1 MTPAVI
7 SARPDPR
14 ARSRPQ
20 PARAAA
26 AGAARWTTKFRS
38 ELSLPGATRLSS
50 LRELRWVHRSAER
63 VPQAAMIDLILAIK
77 FVHLLA
83 AAAMFGTWLGIAGFM
98 LLAYRSGNPS
108 VVALVAQFV
117 VRIELFVVAAA
128 LALQPI
134 SGFPL
139 AWAIGL
145 TPLNEFWIDVALVLY
160 VVVVAAWLVSLRI
173 EIRLRNMAREA
184 ALGRGTLAA
193 DYPRLFRIWFAL
205 AAIILAAMVV
215 LILLMVWQPRLD

>member
-1 MTPAVI
+1 
-7 SARPDPR
+7 
-14 ARSRPQ
+14 
-20 PARAAA
+20 
-26 AGAARWTTKFRS
+26 
-38 ELSLPGATRLSS
+38 
-50 LRELRWVHRSAER
+50 
-63 VPQAAMIDLILAIK
+63 MIDLILAIK

-117 VRIELFVVAAA
+117 VRLELFVIAAA

-145 TPLNEFWIDVALVLY
+145 APLNEFWIDVSLVLY
-160 VVVVAAWLVSLRI
+160 VAVVAVWLVSLRI

-184 ALGRGTLAA
+184 ALGRGTPAA
-193 DYPRLFRIWFAL
+193 GYPRLFRIWFAL
-205 AAIILAAMVV
+205 AAVILAAMVV

>member
-1 MTPAVI
+1 
-7 SARPDPR
+7 
-14 ARSRPQ
+14 
-20 PARAAA
+20 
-26 AGAARWTTKFRS
+26 
-38 ELSLPGATRLSS
+38 
-50 LRELRWVHRSAER
+50 
-63 VPQAAMIDLILAIK
+63 MIDLILAIK

-128 LALQPI
+128 IALQPI

-145 TPLNEFWIDVALVLY
+145 TALNEFWIDVSLVLY
-160 VVVVAAWLVSLRI
+160 VAVVAVWLVSLRI
-173 EIRLRNMAREA
+173 EIRLRNMARQA
-184 ALGRGTLAA
+184 ALGRGTLA
-193 DYPRLFRIWFAL
+193 DNYPRLFRIWFAL
-205 AAIILAAMVV
+205 AAFLLAAMIAI
-215 LILLMVWQPRLD
+215 ILLMVWQPRLD

>member
-1 MTPAVI
+1 
-7 SARPDPR
+7 
-14 ARSRPQ
+14 
-20 PARAAA
+20 
-26 AGAARWTTKFRS
+26 
-38 ELSLPGATRLSS
+38 
-50 LRELRWVHRSAER
+50 
-63 VPQAAMIDLILAIK
+63 MIDLILAIK
-77 FVHLLA
+77 FIHVLA

-139 AWAIGL
+139 AWVIGL
-145 TPLNEFWIDVALVLY
+145 TPLNEFWIDAAL
-160 VVVVAAWLVSLRI
+160 VAAWLVSLRI
-173 EIRLRNMAREA
+173 EIRLRNMARQA
-184 ALGRGTLAA
+184 ALGRGTLAD

-205 AAIILAAMVV
+205 AAVILAAMVA

>member
-1 MTPAVI
+1 
-7 SARPDPR
+7 
-14 ARSRPQ
+14 
-20 PARAAA
+20 
-26 AGAARWTTKFRS
+26 
-38 ELSLPGATRLSS
+38 
-50 LRELRWVHRSAER
+50 
-63 VPQAAMIDLILAIK
+63 MIDLILAIK

-83 AAAMFGTWLGIAGFM
+83 AAAMFGTWLGISGFM

-145 TPLNEFWIDVALVLY
+145 APLNEFWIDVSLVLY
-160 VVVVAAWLVSLRI
+160 VAVVAVWLVSLRI
-173 EIRLRNMAREA
+173 EIRLRNMARQA
-184 ALGRGTLAA
+184 ALGRGTLAD

-205 AAIILAAMVV
+205 AAFLLAAMVV

>member
-1 MTPAVI
+1 
-7 SARPDPR
+7 
-14 ARSRPQ
+14 
-20 PARAAA
+20 
-26 AGAARWTTKFRS
+26 
-38 ELSLPGATRLSS
+38 
-50 LRELRWVHRSAER
+50 
-63 VPQAAMIDLILAIK
+63 MIDLILAIK

-108 VVALVAQFV
+108 VVALVAQFAI
-117 VRIELFVVAAA
+117 RIELFVVAAA

-145 TPLNEFWIDVALVLY
+145 TPLNEFWIDVSLALY

-173 EIRLRNMAREA
+173 EIRLRNMARQA
-184 ALGRGTLAA
+184 ALGRGTLADA
-193 DYPRLFRIWFAL
+193 YPRLFRIWFAL
-205 AAIILAAMVV
+205 ATVILAAMIAI
-215 LILLMVWQPRLD
+215 ILLMVWQPRLD

>member
-1 MTPAVI
+1 
-7 SARPDPR
+7 
-14 ARSRPQ
+14 
-20 PARAAA
+20 
-26 AGAARWTTKFRS
+26 
-38 ELSLPGATRLSS
+38 
-50 LRELRWVHRSAER
+50 
-63 VPQAAMIDLILAIK
+63 MIDLILAIK

-128 LALQPI
+128 IALQPI

-145 TPLNEFWIDVALVLY
+145 TPLNEFWIDVSLVLY
-160 VVVVAAWLVSLRI
+160 IAVVAVWLVSLRI
-173 EIRLRNMAREA
+173 EIRLRNMARQA
-184 ALGRGTLAA
+184 ALGRGTLA
-193 DYPRLFRIWFAL
+193 DNYPRLFRIWFAL
-205 AAIILAAMVV
+205 AAFLLAAMIAI
-215 LILLMVWQPRLD
+215 ILLMVWQPRLD

>member
-1 MTPAVI
+1 
-7 SARPDPR
+7 
-14 ARSRPQ
+14 
-20 PARAAA
+20 
-26 AGAARWTTKFRS
+26 
-38 ELSLPGATRLSS
+38 
-50 LRELRWVHRSAER
+50 
-63 VPQAAMIDLILAIK
+63 MIDLILPIK

-83 AAAMFGTWLGIAGFM
+83 AAAMFRTWLGIAGFM

-128 LALQPI
+128 IALQPV

-145 TPLNEFWIDVALVLY
+145 TPLNEFWIDVSLVLY
-160 VVVVAAWLVSLRI
+160 VAVVAAWLVSLRI
-173 EIRLRNMAREA
+173 EIRLRNMARQA
-184 ALGRGTLAA
+184 ALGRGTLAD

-205 AAIILAAMVV
+205 AAVILAAMVAI
-215 LILLMVWQPRLD
+215 ILLMVWQPRLD

>member
-1 MTPAVI
+1 
-7 SARPDPR
+7 
-14 ARSRPQ
+14 
-20 PARAAA
+20 
-26 AGAARWTTKFRS
+26 
-38 ELSLPGATRLSS
+38 
-50 LRELRWVHRSAER
+50 
-63 VPQAAMIDLILAIK
+63 MIDLILAIK

-128 LALQPI
+128 IALQPI

-145 TPLNEFWIDVALVLY
+145 TPLNEFWIDVSLVFY
-160 VVVVAAWLVSLRI
+160 VAVVAVWLVSLRF
-173 EIRLRNMAREA
+173 EIRLRNMARQA
-184 ALGRGTLAA
+184 ALGRGTLAD

-205 AAIILAAMVV
+205 AAVILAAMVAI
-215 LILLMVWQPRLD
+215 ILLMVWQPRLD